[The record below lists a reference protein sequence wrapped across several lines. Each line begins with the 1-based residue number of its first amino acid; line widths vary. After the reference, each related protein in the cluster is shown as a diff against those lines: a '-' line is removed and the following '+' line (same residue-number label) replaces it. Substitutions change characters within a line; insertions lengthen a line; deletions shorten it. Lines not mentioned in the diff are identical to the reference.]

1 MGKEVTI
8 GSNPKDM
15 NRRLIWFQIRGTLS
29 KLYHQKLRGSFK
41 KLGFCGE
48 GAMLAKPTFVLRPDH
63 LFLYDHAVIGEG
75 ARIMNTRAN
84 FIMKRY
90 SGAAF
95 GLSVVTGNH
104 MTMVGK
110 FNRQITNEI
119 KDRLDVNHVYDKDI
133 VVGEEVWL
141 GCNVTLLN
149 GASVGRGAFVGGGSV
164 VRNAVP
170 PYAKVIGNPARV
182 VGFRFTPEQIIEH
195 EKALY
200 PEEERLPLELL
211 EKNYKKYFLDRRMEI
226 IKSLQL

>member
-1 MGKEVTI
+1 MEELKIVNKEK
-8 GSNPKDM
+8 NK
-15 NRRLIWFQIRGTLS
+15 NRRLIFFLIRGTLS
-29 KLYHQKLRGSFK
+29 KLYHQILRGGFM

-48 GAMLAKPTFVLRPDH
+48 GAVLTKPTFVLRPDH

-110 FNRQITNEI
+110 FNRQIRSED
-119 KDRLDVNHVYDKDI
+119 KDRLDVNHTYDKDI

-149 GASVGRGAFVGGGSV
+149 GASIGRGAFVGGGSV

-170 PYAKVIGNPARV
+170 PYAKVIGNPAKV

-200 PEEERLPLELL
+200 PEEERLPSELL
-211 EKNYKKYFLDRRMEI
+211 EKNYKRYFLDRRKEI
-226 IKSLQL
+226 IDFLQS